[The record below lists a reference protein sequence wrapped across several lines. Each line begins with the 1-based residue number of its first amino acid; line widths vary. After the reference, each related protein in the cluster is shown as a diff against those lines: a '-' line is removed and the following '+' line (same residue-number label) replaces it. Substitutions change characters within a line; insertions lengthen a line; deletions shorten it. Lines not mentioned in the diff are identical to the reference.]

1 MEAVQAWETLTEP
14 WKQTFLLAWESF
26 TAGSPPMGAAVVN
39 YTGDVIA
46 RARSRRGEPSAP
58 AGQLAGSRLA
68 HAEINALAQLPTAGV
83 YADHTL
89 YTTLES
95 CALCAAATAMSG
107 IGHVRYAAAEPIWG
121 DLEIRG
127 FIQDQWP
134 ERQGPLTDPFADL
147 AVILVIVDMIA
158 TGSVGRPLAAF
169 REAEPRL
176 FACAADVVASGLA
189 IELRAMEWA
198 SAMHE
203 LWRRL

>member
-1 MEAVQAWETLTEP
+1 MDASEAWEALTDP
-14 WKQTFLLAWESF
+14 WKQSFLLAWESY
-26 TAGSPPMGAAVVN
+26 TAGSPPVGAVVVN
-39 YTGDVIA
+39 YTGEVIA
-46 RARSRRGEPSAP
+46 RGRSRRRESSAP
-58 AGQLAGSRLA
+58 AGQLAGTRIA
-68 HAEINALAQLPTAGV
+68 HAEVNALAQLPTAGE

-95 CALCAAATAMSG
+95 CAFCAAATAMSG
-107 IGHVRYAAAEPIWG
+107 IGHVHYAAAEPIWG

-127 FIQDQWP
+127 FIRDRWP
-134 ERQGPLTDPFADL
+134 KRHGPLTDPFADL
-147 AVILVIVDMIA
+147 AGMLVIVDMIA
-158 TGSVGRPLAAF
+158 ADSVGQPLAAF

-189 IELRAMEWA
+189 TEMRTMGWG